1 MAQAEVEIIYKANAQ
16 GLEAAVG
23 KITQTNNELVK
34 GAEDT
39 SKKVA
44 DEFKKIGGAAAAA
57 FGSTQV
63 KAALDQLNKES
74 DKLTANLK
82 ELQKEQLQLV
92 ASGNRVSKAY
102 QDNAKAQAALKTQ
115 ISQVN
120 QEQAELNRTF
130 GQTEDKQKSL
140 TGQLRALK
148 QELAQLEQQGKEN
161 TEEFDKLLFAASR
174 LEDQIGDTR
183 ERVRVLAS
191 DTFKFDAAVGATQAL
206 ASGFEVAQ
214 GAAALF
220 GSEGKE
226 LQEVIAKTTAV
237 TAIANGVNELAQQI
251 TGQGALKLA
260 LLAAGQKAV
269 AVATA
274 ISTGAISAFRVAL
287 AATGIGLFIT
297 GVALLIDRF
306 RDVAKQNAEF
316 NRVLELSKTAAD
328 NTRKAITDLKNSSL
342 DTATQ
347 IRIANGDLSQSEAD
361 RQKAVAE
368 TQKTV
373 ETLLKT
379 ETTLQEKAKNQRLR
393 ILGEIANAEASN
405 EAAVRST
412 RESARIIDTEGLKKQ
427 LATQESIIK
436 ASESRVQTIRTS
448 GQIQIAATNQLFA
461 AEENA
466 KRREEAQKAA
476 EDAAKAAEDAAKAE
490 LEARNAA
497 REKLRQLELEALA
510 SQLDEREKILN
521 ESNTKIAELEATF
534 AEAKFAK
541 GSEQEQQLQTSI
553 NLIKEQAAKDIA
565 ALDQKALEDKAA
577 KEKEAAEKLAKETTD
592 IRIAGID
599 AEINAIKTLEI
610 TEGSILDRRIQLIEL
625 DSKKRIEL
633 AKGNAS
639 EIELINAQ
647 TEEAIRA
654 ERKKSTDEAIDQAFE
669 IAQASVGALESILK
683 FQSQLTENRIA
694 EIQST
699 SEKELEAIN
708 SSLDS
713 EITKANKREALEKRT
728 QSKIAAE
735 KLKQAKQEKAL
746 NIFKA
751 TIDTAASI
759 VKTGAQLGYPAA
771 LPFQILAGIVG
782 AANIAAIAAQ
792 PLPKFKKGGM
802 VGGRSHEAGGTLI
815 EAERGEFVVN
825 KASVAQHRK
834 ALDAMNTSS
843 AAFRKFID
851 DKYVRPAIAGYA
863 LNMKDRKIEVNAQLN
878 SRSMEREI
886 KGLRKDMRNKN
897 TIVNINGGDSRYT
910 WQ

>member
-1 MAQAEVEIIYKANAQ
+1 MASAKVEIIYEAEASSLKATVNEVIKANDAI
-16 GLEAAVG
+16 V
-23 KITQTNNELVK
+23 T
-34 GAEDT
+34 DT
-39 SKKVA
+39 KETTKEVS
-44 DEFKKIGGAAAAA
+44 DEYKKIGASASAA
-57 FGSTQV
+57 FGGTQV

-82 ELQKEQLQLV
+82 ELQKEQILLV
-92 ASGNRVSKAY
+92 GSGNKLTKSY
-102 QDNAKAQAALKTQ
+102 QDNIKAQAALKSQ

-130 GQTEDKQKSL
+130 GQTEEKQKTL
-140 TGQLRALK
+140 TGQLRGLK
-148 QELAQLEQQGKEN
+148 QELALLEEQGKDN
-161 TEEFDKLLFAASR
+161 TDEFNKLLFTAAK

-237 TAIANGVNELAQQI
+237 TAIANGVNDLANQI
-251 TGQGALKLA
+251 TGQGPLKLA
-260 LLAAGQKAV
+260 LYAAGQKAV

-297 GVALLIDRF
+297 GVALLVTKLQD
-306 RDVAKQNAEF
+306 AAANQASL
-316 NRVLELSKTAAD
+316 NRSLELSKAAAE
-328 NTRKAITDLKNSSL
+328 NSKKAIEELRNAQL
-342 DTATQ
+342 DSAT
-347 IRIANGDLSQSEAD
+347 RTLIATGQLSQAEAD
-361 RQKAVAE
+361 RLESIKGIRKQVDENINVELAAQTKLILEKQKLE
-368 TQKTV
+368 
-373 ETLLKT
+373 
-379 ETTLQEKAKNQRLR
+379 QRLAVFKDAVDGDVIR
-393 ILGEIANAEASN
+393 KQRKNIQDQIDNQEAEIKKSQENIRQIRQAGLLSEAQFN
-405 EAAVRST
+405 QALRSE
-412 RESARIIDTEGLKKQ
+412 ESAKDRD
-427 LATQESIIK
+427 
-436 ASESRVQTIRTS
+436 
-448 GQIQIAATNQLFA
+448 
-461 AEENA
+461 
-466 KRREEAQKAA
+466 EAQKLA
-476 EDAAKAAEDAAKAE
+476 DDRKKAADDAAKAE
-490 LEARNAA
+490 IEARNAA

-510 SQLDEREKILN
+510 SQLDEREKILSD
-521 ESNTKIAELEATF
+521 SNTKIAELEATF

-541 GSEQEQQLQTSI
+541 GSEQERQLQTSI
-553 NLIKEQAAKDIA
+553 NLIKEDATKQIAEIDKKAA
-565 ALDQKALEDKAA
+565 EDKAA
-577 KEKEAAEKLAKETTD
+577 RDKEAAEKLAAETLR
-592 IRIAGID
+592 IRVQGLNDEISLLKA
-599 AEINAIKTLEI
+599 AEIN
-610 TEGSILDRRIQLIEL
+610 EGTSLDRRIKLIEK
-625 DSKKRIEL
+625 DGEKRIAE
-633 AKGNAS
+633 AEGNAAT
-639 EIELINAQ
+639 IKLINAQ
-647 TEEAIRA
+647 TEEAIRD

-669 IAQASVGALESILK
+669 IASASADALDSILK

-708 SSLDS
+708 SSLES
-713 EITKANKREALEKRT
+713 EVVKANKREALEKRT

-735 KLKQAKQEKAL
+735 KQKQARQEKAL
-746 NIFKA
+746 NIFRA

-815 EAERGEFVVN
+815 EAERGEYVVN
-825 KASVAQHRK
+825 KNSVMRNRRE
-834 ALDAMNTSS
+834 LDAINTSS
-843 AAFRKFID
+843 AAFKRLID
-851 DKYVRPAIAGYA
+851 ERYVRPAILSYA
-863 LNMKDRKIEVNAQLN
+863 MNNKRDGITVNASLN
-878 SRSMEREI
+878 SKSMEKEL

>member
-1 MAQAEVEIIYKANAQ
+1 MNLCGGNIVEFNAQ

-102 QDNAKAQAALKTQ
+102 QENAKAQAALKTQ

-130 GQTEDKQKSL
+130 GQTEDKQKTL

-161 TEEFDKLLFAASR
+161 TEEFDKLLFAAAR

-448 GQIQIAATNQLFA
+448 GQVQIAATNQLFA

-466 KRREEAQKAA
+466 KRREEAKKAA

-521 ESNTKIAELEATF
+521 DSNTKIAELEATF

-625 DSKKRIEL
+625 DAKKRIEL

-647 TEEAIRA
+647 TEAAIRA
-654 ERKKSTDEAIDQAFE
+654 ERKKSADEAIDQAFE
-669 IAQASVGALESILK
+669 IAQATADLFSSIIELQGV
-683 FQSQLTENRIA
+683 QSEARIA
-694 EIQST
+694 QINAASEAEQLAIEKSTQS
-699 SEKELEAIN
+699 EADKERQLEA
-708 SSLDS
+708 L
-713 EITKANKREALEKRT
+713 RLRT
-728 QSKIAAE
+728 SRKIAAE
-735 KLKQAKQEKAL
+735 KTKQAKQDKAL

-771 LPFQILAGIVG
+771 IPFQILAGIIG
-782 AANIAAIAAQ
+782 AANIAAIASQ

-825 KASVAQHRK
+825 RASVAQHRK

-863 LNMKDRKIEVNAQLN
+863 LNAKDRKIEVNAQLN
-878 SRSMEREI
+878 SKSMEKKLDR
-886 KGLRKDMRNKN
+886 LNK
-897 TIVNINGGDSRYT
+897 TMAGKQMIVNINGGDSRYS

>member
-23 KITQTNNELVK
+23 KITQTNDELVK
-34 GAEDT
+34 GATDT

-92 ASGNRVSKAY
+92 ASGNRVSKSY
-102 QDNAKAQAALKTQ
+102 QDNVKAQAALKAQ

-130 GQTEDKQKSL
+130 GQTEEKQKSL

-287 AATGIGLFIT
+287 AATGIGLFVT

-306 RDVAKQNAEF
+306 KDVAKQNAEF

-373 ETLLKT
+373 DTLLKT

-412 RESARIIDTEGLKKQ
+412 RESARIIDTKGLEKQ

-521 ESNTKIAELEATF
+521 DSNTKIAELEATF

-541 GSEQEQQLQTSI
+541 GSEQEKQLQDSI
-553 NLIKEQAAKDIA
+553 TVIKEQAAKDIA
-565 ALDQKALEDKAA
+565 ALDQKALDEKAA

-599 AEINAIKTLEI
+599 AEINAVKTLEI

-625 DSKKRIEL
+625 DAKKRIEL
-633 AKGNAS
+633 AKDNAS

-654 ERKKSTDEAIDQAFE
+654 ERKKSADEAIDQAFE
-669 IAQASVGALESILK
+669 LANATVGALESILNLQK
-683 FQSQLTENRIA
+683 QLTENRIA
-694 EIQST
+694 DIQAT

-708 SSLDS
+708 NSTINEAD
-713 EITKANKREALEKRT
+713 KQRQREALELRT
-728 QSKIAAE
+728 SRKLAAE

-771 LPFQILAGIVG
+771 IPFQVLAGIVG
-782 AANIAAIAAQ
+782 AANIAAIASQ

-815 EAERGEFVVN
+815 EAERGEYVVN

-863 LNMKDRKIEVNAQLN
+863 LNAKDRKIEVNAQLN
-878 SRSMEREI
+878 SKAMER
-886 KGLRKDMRNKN
+886 KLDRLNK
-897 TIVNINGGDSRYT
+897 TMAGKQMIVNINGSDSRYS

>member
-1 MAQAEVEIIYKANAQ
+1 MASAKVEIIYEAEASSLKATVNEVIKANDAI
-16 GLEAAVG
+16 V
-23 KITQTNNELVK
+23 T
-34 GAEDT
+34 DT
-39 SKKVA
+39 KETTKEVS
-44 DEFKKIGGAAAAA
+44 DEYKKIGASASAA
-57 FGSTQV
+57 FGGTQV

-82 ELQKEQLQLV
+82 ELQKEQLLLV
-92 ASGNRVSKAY
+92 GSGNKLTKSY
-102 QDNAKAQAALKTQ
+102 QDNIKAQAALKSQ

-130 GQTEDKQKSL
+130 GQTEEKQKTL
-140 TGQLRALK
+140 TGQLRGLK
-148 QELAQLEQQGKEN
+148 QELALLEEQGKDN
-161 TEEFDKLLFAASR
+161 TDEFNKLLFTAAK

-237 TAIANGVNELAQQI
+237 TAIANGVNDLAQQI

-287 AATGIGLFIT
+287 AATGIGLFVT
-297 GVALLIDRF
+297 GIALLVDRL
-306 RDVAKQNAEF
+306 RDAAANQASF
-316 NRVLELSKTAAD
+316 NRSLELSKQAAD
-328 NTRKAITDLKNSSL
+328 SSRKAIKELRDSQL
-342 DTATQ
+342 DAA
-347 IRIANGDLSQSEAD
+347 IKIKIANGELSQEEAD
-361 RQKAVAE
+361 RNQQIAERNKLFQDNLKLEVAAQTVALREQKRLSAE
-368 TQKTV
+368 
-373 ETLLKT
+373 L
-379 ETTLQEKAKNQRLR
+379 AK
-393 ILGEIANAEASN
+393 
-405 EAAVRST
+405 
-412 RESARIIDTEGLKKQ
+412 ARIADQRDAARTGQQVESEQTKSLEAQ
-427 LATQESIIK
+427 LSIQESNIK
-436 ASESRVQTIRTS
+436 ASQDRIKANRIQT
-448 GQIQIAATNQLFA
+448 GLEIQSINNVLA

-466 KRREEAQKAA
+466 KRKEEADKRSKEAA
-476 EDAAKAAEDAAKAE
+476 DRAKADAEAIAKAE
-490 LEARNAA
+490 RDTFNA
-497 REKLRQLELEALA
+497 LRQETAALQIDFDKQVADERKKNEAKLQVELADLA
-510 SQLDEREKILN
+510 DTSLQTQLDTR
-521 ESNTKIAELEATF
+521 
-534 AEAKFAK
+534 
-541 GSEQEQQLQTSI
+541 
-553 NLIKEQAAKDIA
+553 
-565 ALDQKALEDKAA
+565 
-577 KEKEAAEKLAKETTD
+577 LAFL
-592 IRIAGID
+592 R
-599 AEINAIKTLEI
+599 TLEI
-610 TEGSILDRRIQLIEL
+610 EEGSSLDRRINIIEL
-625 DSKKRIEL
+625 EAQKR
-633 AKGNAS
+633 
-639 EIELINAQ
+639 Q
-647 TEEAIRA
+647 DAIRNSVA
-654 ERKKSTDEAIDQAFE
+654 DQTLANKLILEDQAKTEQAIREERKKSTEEAIDQAFE
-669 IAQASVGALESILK
+669 IASASADALGSILK

-708 SSLDS
+708 SSLES
-713 EITKANKREALEKRT
+713 EVTKANKREALEKRT

-735 KLKQAKQEKAL
+735 KQKQARQEKAL
-746 NIFKA
+746 NIFRA

-815 EAERGEFVVN
+815 EAERGEYVVN
-825 KASVAQHRK
+825 KNSVMRNRRE
-834 ALDAMNTSS
+834 LDAINTSS
-843 AAFRKFID
+843 AAFKRLID
-851 DKYVRPAIAGYA
+851 ERYVRPAILSYA
-863 LNMKDRKIEVNAQLN
+863 MNNKRDGITVNASLN
-878 SRSMEREI
+878 SKAMEKEL

-897 TIVNINGGDSRYT
+897 TIVNINGSDSRYT

>member
-161 TEEFDKLLFAASR
+161 TEEFDKLLFAAAR

-220 GSEGKE
+220 GSEGKQ

-297 GVALLIDRF
+297 GIALLVDRL
-306 RDVAKQNAEF
+306 RDAADNQAAF
-316 NRVLELSKTAAD
+316 NRVIESAKQAAD
-328 NTRKAITDLKNSSL
+328 NTRKAIIDLSNSTL
-342 DTATQ
+342 DTATK
-347 IRIANGDLSQSEAD
+347 IRIANGDLTQSEAD
-361 RQKAVAE
+361 RRTAVAE

-373 ETLLKT
+373 DTLLKT
-379 ETTLQEKAKNQRLR
+379 ETGIREKAAEQQKRLSAELAKARIADQRDAARTGQQIESQQTKALAAQLALQEN
-393 ILGEIANAEASN
+393 
-405 EAAVRST
+405 V
-412 RESARIIDTEGLKKQ
+412 
-427 LATQESIIK
+427 IK
-436 ASESRVQTIRTS
+436 DSEKRVQTFKKA
-448 GQIQIAATNQLFA
+448 GQVQIAATNQLFA

-466 KRREEAQKAA
+466 KRREEAKKAA

-565 ALDQKALEDKAA
+565 AIDQKALEDKAA
-577 KEKEAAEKLAKETTD
+577 KEKDAAEKLAKETTD

-625 DSKKRIEL
+625 DAKKRIEL

-669 IAQASVGALESILK
+669 IAQAVADTLGSIIELQGI
-683 FQSQLTENRIA
+683 QSQARIDEINAANEA
-694 EIQST
+694 EKLAIEKST
-699 SEKELEAIN
+699 LSEANKQRKLEALRI
-708 SSLDS
+708 
-713 EITKANKREALEKRT
+713 RT
-728 QSKIAAE
+728 EQKVAAE
-735 KLKQAKQEKAL
+735 KTRQAKAEKAAA
-746 NIFKA
+746 IFEA
-751 TIDTAASI
+751 TIGTAAAVAKAVTVVEKAIALAS
-759 VKTGAQLGYPAA
+759 GLAQIA
-771 LPFQILAGIVG
+771 I
-782 AANIAAIAAQ
+782 IAATPI
-792 PLPKFKKGGM
+792 PKFKKGGM

-825 KASVAQHRK
+825 KNSVMRNRRE
-834 ALDAMNTSS
+834 LDAINTSS
-843 AAFRKFID
+843 AAFKRLID
-851 DKYVRPAIAGYA
+851 ERYVRPAILSYA
-863 LNMKDRKIEVNAQLN
+863 MNNKRDGITVNASLN
-878 SRSMEREI
+878 SKAMER
-886 KGLRKDMRNKN
+886 KLDRLNK
-897 TIVNINGGDSRYT
+897 TMAGKQMIVNINGSDSRYS

>member
-1 MAQAEVEIIYKANAQ
+1 MAAAKVEIIYEAEASSLKATVNEVIKANDAI
-16 GLEAAVG
+16 V
-23 KITQTNNELVK
+23 T
-34 GAEDT
+34 DT
-39 SKKVA
+39 KETTKEVS
-44 DEFKKIGGAAAAA
+44 DEYKKIGASASAA
-57 FGSTQV
+57 FGGTQV

-82 ELQKEQLQLV
+82 ELQKEQILLV
-92 ASGNRVSKAY
+92 GSGNKLTKSY
-102 QDNAKAQAALKTQ
+102 QDNIKAQAALKSQ

-130 GQTEDKQKSL
+130 GQTEEKQKTL
-140 TGQLRALK
+140 TGQLRGLK
-148 QELAQLEQQGKEN
+148 QELALLEEQGKDN
-161 TEEFDKLLFAASR
+161 TDEFNKLLFTAAK

-297 GVALLIDRF
+297 GVALLVERF
-306 RDVAKQNAEF
+306 KDVAKQNAEF

-328 NTRKAITDLKNSSL
+328 NTRKAINDLKNSSL

-361 RQKAVAE
+361 RQKAVGE

-379 ETTLQEKAKNQRLR
+379 ETTLQEKAKAQRLR
-393 ILGEIANAEASN
+393 IAAEIRDAELKNEIAVSSGKEN
-405 EAAVRST
+405 V
-412 RESARIIDTEGLKKQ
+412 RIIDTEGLKKQ

-466 KRREEAQKAA
+466 KRREEAQKAS
-476 EDAAKAAEDAAKAE
+476 EDAAKQAKADAEAIAKAQRETFNALRQETAVLQIDFDKQVAEERKKNEAKLQVELADLADTSLQTQLDTRLAFLRRLEIEEGTSLDRRINIIE
-490 LEARNAA
+490 LEGKKRQDNIRNTVADT
-497 REKLRQLELEALA
+497 ALA
-510 SQLDEREKILN
+510 NQLIL
-521 ESNTKIAELEATF
+521 ED
-534 AEAKFAK
+534 EAK
-541 GSEQEQQLQTSI
+541 T
-553 NLIKEQAAKDIA
+553 QAAIREE
-565 ALDQKALEDKAA
+565 QKKTRDEQIDNLLNITQATANVLGQIIELQAVQSQKRIDEINATS
-577 KEKEAAEKLAKETTD
+577 EAEKLA
-592 IRIAGID
+592 
-599 AEINAIKTLEI
+599 
-610 TEGSILDRRIQLIEL
+610 IE
-625 DSKKRIEL
+625 
-633 AKGNAS
+633 
-639 EIELINAQ
+639 
-647 TEEAIRA
+647 
-654 ERKKSTDEAIDQAFE
+654 KSTLNEAQK
-669 IAQASVGALESILK
+669 QRK
-683 FQSQLTENRIA
+683 
-694 EIQST
+694 
-699 SEKELEAIN
+699 LEA
-708 SSLDS
+708 L
-713 EITKANKREALEKRT
+713 RLRT
-728 QSKIAAE
+728 EQKVAAE
-735 KLKQAKQEKAL
+735 KRRQAVAEKA
-746 NIFKA
+746 NAIFQA
-751 TIDTAASI
+751 TIGTAVAVASAKGPI
-759 VKTGAQLGYPAA
+759 LKALALASGLAQIA
-771 LPFQILAGIVG
+771 L
-782 AANIAAIAAQ
+782 IASQ
-792 PLPKFKKGGM
+792 PIPKFKKGGM

-815 EAERGEFVVN
+815 EAERGEYVVN
-825 KASVAQHRK
+825 KNSVMRNRRE
-834 ALDAMNTSS
+834 LDAINTSS
-843 AAFRKFID
+843 AAFKRLID
-851 DKYVRPAIAGYA
+851 ERYVRPAILNYA
-863 LNMKDRKIEVNAQLN
+863 MNNKRDGITVNASLN
-878 SRSMEREI
+878 SKAMEKEL